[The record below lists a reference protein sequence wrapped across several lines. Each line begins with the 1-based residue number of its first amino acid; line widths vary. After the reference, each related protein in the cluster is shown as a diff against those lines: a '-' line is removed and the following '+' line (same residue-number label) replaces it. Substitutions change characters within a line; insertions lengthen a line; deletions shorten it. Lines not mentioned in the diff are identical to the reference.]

1 MVYYKNRGLESMTTP
16 IERRQA
22 IERTERFLCRLM
34 DSSENAFRPNDIRRE
49 AYRCLRHYPD
59 SWYMEE
65 AAIESPRIWGTVQL
79 DGLKI
84 TSMAFA
90 PDEAQGKFEED

>member
-1 MVYYKNRGLESMTTP
+1 MVYYKNQGLESMTTP

-22 IERTERFLCRLM
+22 IIRTERFLWRLL
-34 DSSENAFRPNDIRRE
+34 DCSETTLGPNDIRRE
-49 AYRCLRHYPD
+49 AYRCLKHYPD

-65 AAIESPRIWGTVQL
+65 VAIESPRVWGTVQL

-84 TSMAFA
+84 TSMDFA
-90 PDEAQGKFEED
+90 EADEDEECD

>member
-22 IERTERFLCRLM
+22 IIRTERFLWRLM

-59 SWYMEE
+59 SSYMEE
-65 AAIESPRIWGTVQL
+65 AAIESPRVWGPVQL

-84 TSMAFA
+84 TSMDFA
-90 PDEAQGKFEED
+90 KADEDEECD

>member
-34 DSSENAFRPNDIRRE
+34 DSNENAFRPND
-49 AYRCLRHYPD
+49 
-59 SWYMEE
+59 
-65 AAIESPRIWGTVQL
+65 SPQECG
-79 DGLKI
+79 
-84 TSMAFA
+84 
-90 PDEAQGKFEED
+90 AQYS

>member
-1 MVYYKNRGLESMTTP
+1 MNGLLQELRARSMTTP

-34 DSSENAFRPNDIRRE
+34 DSNEIPLEPNDIRKE
-49 AYRCLRHYPD
+49 AYRCLKHYPD
-59 SWYMEE
+59 FSYMEE
-65 AAIESPRIWGTVQL
+65 AAIESPRVWGPVQL

-84 TSMAFA
+84 TSMDFA
-90 PDEAQGKFEED
+90 KADEDEECD